1 MYLINLFQERT
12 RLASISHSNN
22 QLIADEEYC
31 KRIIGEE
38 HKK

>member
-1 MYLINLFQERT
+1 MFQERT

-22 QLIADEEYC
+22 QLLTDEEYC
-31 KRIIGEE
+31 KRIIQNGED